1 MAGKFLFLKF
11 GSICQVFWRLDRELL
26 LAALA
31 DEDTISASCLL
42 LGCLSAYFYR
52 EVVDGLLYFFIGFF
66 RLIKVSFWSG
76 LHVFSQF
83 RQDLVLSC

>member
-1 MAGKFLFLKF
+1 
-11 GSICQVFWRLDRELL
+11 L

-31 DEDTISASCLL
+31 DKDTVSASGLL
-42 LGCLSAYFYR
+42 FGSLSAYFYR

-66 RLIKVSFWSG
+66 GLVEVSFWSR

-83 RQDLVLSC
+83 WQDLMLC